1 MGVIYLMSTPIEG
14 LARLDWSPS
23 DQFEKQVQF
32 IENKAAIPLSRA
44 YAIEVDDCKAVM
56 ALLWKLLAP
65 YRVRDSLF
73 LAIDLSLLVELL
85 SLLGGRQVYPK
96 VSQENVI
103 KEEQVDQKETNF
115 PGGPWYLTR
124 KVRDFG
130 LVKGTMFYLGD
141 DRWLVKAGSIVNTN
155 GSRNSKRPSRNLY
168 KVADI
173 DPRCVLKTDIVAQS
187 PSGAAGL
194 LVGRNIN
201 GWDYWLDENGRTLG
215 SYRAKLQGKD
225 EK

>member
-73 LAIDLSLLVELL
+73 LAIDLSLLIELL

-103 KEEQVDQKETNF
+103 KEETDF
-115 PGGPWYLTR
+115 PSGPWCLTR
-124 KVRDFG
+124 KVKGFG
-130 LVKGTMFYLGD
+130 LVKGTMFYLGE

-155 GSRNSKRPSRNLY
+155 DSGKNKRPSRDLY

-173 DPRCVLKTDIVAQS
+173 DSRCVLKTDIVAQS

-194 LVGRNIN
+194 LVGRNVN

-225 EK
+225 ETKNG